1 MQERPL
7 KKGSFLLPI
16 NLGYVIVELQEVP
29 MAQLNIDDKYLPDL
43 IVRKMVVQEQINE
56 SKKIIFR
63 NYLDHTEGTK
73 RNQDNM
79 VAEAEFNI
87 KQLTKKIDT
96 LQEELDKLEKE

>member
-1 MQERPL
+1 
-7 KKGSFLLPI
+7 LLPI

>member
-1 MQERPL
+1 
-7 KKGSFLLPI
+7 
-16 NLGYVIVELQEVP
+16 

>member
-1 MQERPL
+1 M
-7 KKGSFLLPI
+7 LPI